1 MEITEILKA
10 VLLLYDLSKIIWKGI
25 GYLIGHWENI
35 SFWFRNYDKGNYYQ
49 NTPFTFNGEQFV
61 SHG

>member
-1 MEITEILKA
+1 MCL
-10 VLLLYDLSKIIWKGI
+10 DLSKIIWKGI